1 MAQVERHGALRW
13 RCSVCGG
20 PVVPTDPDVPRSNR
34 ELASLIGAQRAR
46 AMAVGWTAAAM
57 LFCAIAVVVLG
68 FVPLLWLVSHGAA
81 AIFAALGGI
90 AAFISAE
97 SARRAARCNAEART
111 KLEDAWER
119 VAREVIEGRGAEVT
133 APELARVM
141 RTDDDHAETLLM
153 RLSAGGRVRVA
164 VRDDA
169 ELAYRGADQDAAEPV
184 ETARVPGRRE

>member
-20 PVVPTDPDVPRSNR
+20 PVVPTDRDVPRSNR
-34 ELASLIGAQRAR
+34 ELASLVGAQRAR
-46 AMAVGWTAAAM
+46 AMAVGWIAAAM
-57 LFCAIAVVVLG
+57 LFGAIAVVVLG

-81 AIFAALGGI
+81 AIFAALGGV
-90 AAFISAE
+90 AAFTSAE
-97 SARRAARCNAEART
+97 SARRAARCNAEVRA

-119 VAREVIEGRGAEVT
+119 VAREVIEGHDVGMT

-141 RTDDDHAETLLM
+141 RTDDDHAERLLM

-164 VRDDA
+164 VREDA
-169 ELAYRGADQDAAEPV
+169 ELAYRGADQLPAEPA
-184 ETARVPGRRE
+184 ETVHVPGRRK